1 MATVQQVV
9 NMNKQEFIDRLS
21 SKDSLSNS
29 DKIEVCQYYLD
40 NYPIQIGDF
49 TTGLQ
54 ITIYGGSNKAIDF
67 AYNQLKK
74 RVEEFKTWI
83 V

>member
-21 SKDSLSNS
+21 SKDSLSSS

-54 ITIYGGSNKAIDF
+54 VTISGGSNKAIDF

-74 RVEEFKTWI
+74 RLEEFKTWI

>member
-40 NYPIQIGDF
+40 NYPVQIGDF

-54 ITIYGGSNKAIDF
+54 VTISGGSNKAIDF

-74 RVEEFKTWI
+74 RLEEFKTWT

>member
-1 MATVQQVV
+1 
-9 NMNKQEFIDRLS
+9 MNKQEFIDRLS
-21 SKDSLSNS
+21 SEDSLSNS

-49 TTGLQ
+49 TTRLQ

-74 RVEEFKTWI
+74 RVEEFKKWI

>member
-21 SKDSLSNS
+21 SKDSISNS

-54 ITIYGGSNKAIDF
+54 VTISGGSNKAIDF

-74 RVEEFKTWI
+74 RVEEFKTWT

>member
-1 MATVQQVV
+1 
-9 NMNKQEFIDRLS
+9 MNKQEFIDRLS
-21 SKDSLSNS
+21 SKDSLSSS
-29 DKIEVCQYYLD
+29 DKIEVCQHYLD

-49 TTGLQ
+49 ATGLQ

-74 RVEEFKTWI
+74 RIEEFKAWT

>member
-54 ITIYGGSNKAIDF
+54 VTISGGSNKAIDF

-74 RVEEFKTWI
+74 RVEEFKTWT